1 MPLPWIRGCLWTAWA
16 IPRACYPDA
25 FPQAAPWKLSSV
37 IFTAQGSAHLRFPM
51 KIFVGRGMR
60 IPIWEDPLFLCFLQ
74 EKWNGCTYTK
84 RFYARFHSCHLG
96 MNQFRSVPWDLQAK
110 AATWELPSKQGCAGM
125 GSLINSFLRVTLVLS
140 VCRGCLGFLQGT
152 CPNILMGPFSQ
163 SLSRFQWLRSYLWQ
177 LSS

>member
-1 MPLPWIRGCLWTAWA
+1 M
-16 IPRACYPDA
+16 
-25 FPQAAPWKLSSV
+25 

-51 KIFVGRGMR
+51 KICVGRGRR

-74 EKWNGCTYTK
+74 EKRNGCTYTK
-84 RFYARFHSCHLG
+84 RFYARFHSCSLG

-140 VCRGCLGFLQGT
+140 VCRGCLPPGNLPQHPYGAIFSIALQISAIK
-152 CPNILMGPFSQ
+152 IL
-163 SLSRFQWLRSYLWQ
+163 SLATFILEYPQTLCKTAHSYLP
-177 LSS
+177 LGKLIASDRRRKFISL